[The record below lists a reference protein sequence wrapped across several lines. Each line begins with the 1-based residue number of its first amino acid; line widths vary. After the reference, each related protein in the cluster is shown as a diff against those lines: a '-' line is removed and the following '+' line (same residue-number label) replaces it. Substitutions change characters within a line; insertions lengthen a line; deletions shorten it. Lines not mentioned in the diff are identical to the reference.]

1 MDQGKIKEAQA
12 QALKIDLYLL
22 HFLIYTMTLERS
34 YDVSCIRSSAERQ
47 MIQHAIDGVNLA
59 CRDGSDAWKYVS
71 EGRLVYDVNR
81 RVGDHETL
89 PKTILDCMRQDGH
102 SGSSI
107 SFTVQTL
114 VEISRDY
121 DSWKRMREE
130 YNARSEEA
138 DKFWIAW
145 RHTTLNPYL
154 RSVSG
159 GGTVLSLAPLL
170 NDFLELKQLRNDT
183 NNETLSN
190 LTQELFGY
198 LGSTEEEQL
207 ERLERIIEVH
217 DVPNVL
223 VYYNT
228 LKNKLAKYNAHLAFE
243 KNLIQENLKHLD
255 AAILSKNPVA
265 LYSALNPGWSSA
277 ATTTSEQFKLASKIL
292 DGLT

>member
-1 MDQGKIKEAQA
+1 MV
-12 QALKIDLYLL
+12 
-22 HFLIYTMTLERS
+22 FERS
-34 YDVSCIRSSAERQ
+34 YDLSCIRSLDERQ

-59 CRDGSDAWKYVS
+59 CKDGSDAWKYVS
-71 EGRLVYDVNR
+71 EGRIIYDVNR

-89 PKTILDCMRQDGH
+89 PKTILDNMRQDGH

-114 VEISRDY
+114 VDISRDY

-138 DKFWIAW
+138 DNFWIAW

-154 RSVSG
+154 KSVSG
-159 GGTVLSLAPLL
+159 GGTILSLAPLL
-170 NDFLELKQLRNDT
+170 DDFLELKQLRNDT

-190 LTQELFGY
+190 LTQELLGY
-198 LGSTEEEQL
+198 LGSTEDEQL
-207 ERLERIIEVH
+207 ERLERIVEVH

-228 LKNKLAKYNAHLAFE
+228 LKNKLAKYNAHLAYE

-255 AAILSKNPVA
+255 AAILSKNPIA
-265 LYSALNPGWSSA
+265 LSAALHPGWSSA
-277 ATTTSEQFKLASKIL
+277 EITTSEQYKIASKIL